1 MRIRHL
7 EYFVRVCEL
16 ESITKAASSM
26 NVAQPALGAQ
36 LKSLEEELGAVLLV
50 RTPRGVRLT
59 RAGEIL
65 LEDAKHILNR
75 LRETR
80 LKLRHANDQENRT
93 LTLGMTP
100 SLTSVLTGP
109 LLDRLP
115 HDHPSINLQIFEEF
129 SHTLLDRIQRGQ
141 LDMAL
146 AYSVPAHKSLQRQAC
161 LQEELFFV
169 CSPGSPFDRPDP
181 LPFHE
186 LEQITFVMP
195 SERDLLRQLVEKTMR
210 RNGLTLRIMY
220 QVESP
225 QAMKDVIARGMACG
239 IQPYGTVAK
248 EAAEKRL
255 IVRPVSPPI
264 MRTLYLVHAADQ
276 DETEDRR
283 RLIAIIFD
291 LLQGLCSENSSYQ
304 PYQPFQSGML
314 VRHRIEP
321 R

>member
-1 MRIRHL
+1 MRIRNL

-16 ESITKAASSM
+16 GSITKAAGSL

-36 LKSLEEELGAVLLV
+36 LKTLEGELGVTLLI

-65 LEDAKHILNR
+65 LEDARHILSR

-93 LTLGMTP
+93 ITLGMTP
-100 SLTSVLTGP
+100 SLTSVLTGR

-115 HDHPSINLQIFEEF
+115 KEHPSINLQIFEEF

-146 AYSVPAHKSLQRQAC
+146 AYSVPAQKSLQRQAC

-169 CSPGSPFDRPDP
+169 CSPGSPFDRPGP
-181 LPFHE
+181 LHFHT
-186 LEQITFVMP
+186 LEQVTFVMP

-210 RNGLTLRIMY
+210 SYGLDLKVMY
-220 QVESP
+220 QVEST

-239 IQPYGTVAK
+239 IQPYGTIAK
-248 EAAEKRL
+248 ETAEKRL
-255 IVRPVSPPI
+255 VVRSISPPI
-264 MRTLYLVHAADQ
+264 MRTLYLVQVADV
-276 DETEDRR
+276 DETEDRQK
-283 RLIAIIFD
+283 LIATILD
-291 LLQGLCSENSSYQ
+291 LLQGLCSDTSGYR
-304 PYQPFQSGML
+304 PYQALRAASST
-314 VRHRIEP
+314 
-321 R
+321 

>member
-16 ESITKAASSM
+16 GSITKAASAM

-36 LKSLEEELGAVLLV
+36 LRSLEEELGTTLLI

-80 LKLRHANDQENRT
+80 LKLRHANDQEKRT
-93 LTLGMTP
+93 ITLGMTP
-100 SLTSVLTGP
+100 SLTSILTGR

-115 HDHPSINLQIFEEF
+115 HEHPSINLQIFEEF
-129 SHTLLDRIQRGQ
+129 SHTLLDRIERGQ

-146 AYSVPAHKSLQRQAC
+146 AYSVPAHQSLQRQAC
-161 LQEELFFV
+161 LREVLFFV
-169 CSPGSPFDRPDP
+169 CSPGSPFDQPGP

-186 LEQITFVMP
+186 LEQVTFVMP

-210 RNGLTLRIMY
+210 SNGLELKVMY
-220 QVESP
+220 QVEST
-225 QAMKDVIARGMACG
+225 QAMKDLIARGMACG
-239 IQPYGTVAK
+239 IQPYGTMAK
-248 EAAEKRL
+248 ETDEKRL
-255 IVRPVSPPI
+255 VVRPISPPI
-264 MRTLYLVHAADQ
+264 VRTLYLVQVADM

-283 RLIAIIFD
+283 KLISTILD
-291 LLQGLCSENSSYQ
+291 LLQGLCSETSGYQ
-304 PYQPFQSGML
+304 PYQAL
-314 VRHRIEP
+314 
-321 R
+321 